1 VVCNERCSPK
11 KASFVGGILTVR
23 DDPLINLY
31 EKWLENV
38 SFNLNNACDPI
49 T

>member
-1 VVCNERCSPK
+1 
-11 KASFVGGILTVR
+11 VR
-23 DDPLINLY
+23 GDPLINLY

-38 SFNLNNACDPI
+38 SFKFMNVSDPI